1 MSVMAASSHS
11 SRVEYRL
18 LAGAVAPQRA
28 LLADRVGT
36 LEDPVLPGGEAR
48 KYFRF
53 HGLRPAE
60 TQARLHTGERI
71 GREARALLKEHA
83 DLVLVVDVVER
94 EGDEA
99 ELLRGFGIDRL
110 ADLGLRLVEVRWF
123 GEEAA

>member
-28 LLADRVGT
+28 LLAHRVGT

-48 KYFRF
+48 EDFRF
-53 HGLRPAE
+53 HSLRPAKA
-60 TQARLHTGERI
+60 QIRLHAGERI

-110 ADLGLRLVEVRWF
+110 ADLGLGFVEIAGI
-123 GEEAA
+123 GEETA